1 MNDFNGSNDF
11 DDRKLL
17 ETLQEQMGEEF
28 APASLGLLPRV
39 FRLIL
44 IDHEKE
50 GERQTRCT
58 ATIFHEKAALRVSWT
73 TGTPDPKLKPGELV
87 SPRWFGASSY
97 ENGAIRISRL
107 VLLERPDTWENLF
120 HTVPHGW
127 VKDRE
132 LIERAAKLVEALP
145 CHYRHLINAIFWDGG
160 RFKRFCTLQS
170 AMHGHHSENNGNLH
184 HAVEVAE
191 MMRGGCKTMEKAS
204 MALCILVGLLHDAGK
219 ADEYCL
225 SSNGQWVPTDRG
237 KLMWHKVT
245 VIEWVA
251 EANARWNLN
260 LPEKSYMALLH
271 CLISSTNAPEW
282 LGIRRPAMP
291 EAALLSGM
299 EKPSGMEE
307 LIRRTAHGSA
317 GRVEF
322 HAHLNGRPHQIGTNQ
337 LD

>member
-1 MNDFNGSNDF
+1 MKDFGDM
-11 DDRKLL
+11 KLL
-17 ETLQEQMGEEF
+17 EALQEQMGEEF

-58 ATIFHEKAALRVSWT
+58 ATIFHEKAALRICWT
-73 TGTPDPKLKPGELV
+73 TSTPDARLKPGELV
-87 SPRWFGASSY
+87 SPRWFGTSSY

-120 HTVPHGW
+120 HTIPHGW

-132 LIERAAKLVEALP
+132 LVERAAKLVEALP
-145 CHYRHLINAIFWDGG
+145 LPYRHLLNAIFWDGA
-160 RFKRFCTLQS
+160 RFRRFCTLQS
-170 AMHGHHSENNGNLH
+170 SMYGHHSENNGSLR

-191 MMRGGCKTMEKAS
+191 MMRSGCKTMEKSS

-225 SSNGQWVPTDRG
+225 SPDGEWVPTYRG
-237 KLMWHKVT
+237 RLMWHKAT
-245 VIEWVA
+245 IIEWIAV
-251 EANARWNLN
+251 ANARWNLN
-260 LPEKSYMALLH
+260 LPEKNYMALLH
-271 CLISSTNAPEW
+271 CLVSSTNAPDW
-282 LGIRRPAMP
+282 LGIRKPAIP

-299 EKPSGMEE
+299 EQPSGMEE
-307 LIRRTAHGSA
+307 LMRRTASGGA
-317 GRVEF
+317 GWGEF
-322 HAHLNGRPHQIGTNQ
+322 QAHLNGRPCQIGSARS
-337 LD
+337 D

>member
-28 APASLGLLPRV
+28 APVSLGLLPRM

-73 TGTPDPKLKPGELV
+73 TGTPDPRLKPGELV

-97 ENGAIRISRL
+97 ENGAIRIRRL

-160 RFKRFCTLQS
+160 RFKRFCTLHS
-170 AMHGHHSENNGNLH
+170 AMHGHHSENNGSLH

-225 SSNGQWVPTDRG
+225 SPNGQWVPTDRG

-245 VIEWVA
+245 VIDWVA

-282 LGIRRPAMP
+282 LGIRRPATP

-307 LIRRTAHGSA
+307 LIRRTAPGGA

-322 HAHLNGRPHQIGTNQ
+322 HAHLNGHPYQIGPN
-337 LD
+337 LLG